1 MLTDSDRTEIIAMI
15 RDEIV
20 DAMPKSPFGGGGADP
35 YPPSRTDDRSA
46 LTFEIRFLRRELEAL
61 TKQLHSIQTSAE

>member
-1 MLTDSDRTEIIAMI
+1 MI

-20 DAMPKSPFGGGGADP
+20 DAAPPKGGGAL
-35 YPPSRTDDRSA
+35 DDRSPAA

-61 TKQLHSIQTSAE
+61 TKQLHSIQTEDTK

>member
-1 MLTDSDRTEIIAMI
+1 MLTDSDRAEILAMI

-20 DAMPKSPFGGGGADP
+20 DAAPAKGGGAGDGSLQC
-35 YPPSRTDDRSA
+35 YDRSPAA

>member
-1 MLTDSDRTEIIAMI
+1 MLTDADRAEILAMI

-20 DAMPKSPFGGGGADP
+20 DAAPPKGGGAGDGTLQH
-35 YPPSRTDDRSA
+35 YDRSPAA

-61 TKQLHSIQTSAE
+61 TKELHAIQNSAD

>member
-1 MLTDSDRTEIIAMI
+1 MLTDADRAEILAMI

-20 DAMPKSPFGGGGADP
+20 DAAPPKGGGAGDGTLQH
-35 YPPSRTDDRSA
+35 YDRSPAA

-61 TKQLHSIQTSAE
+61 TRQLHQLRNEE

>member
-1 MLTDSDRTEIIAMI
+1 MLTDSDRAEIIAMI

-46 LTFEIRFLRRELEAL
+46 LTFEIRFLRREIEAL
-61 TKQLHSIQTSAE
+61 TNKLHQLQSEE

>member
-1 MLTDSDRTEIIAMI
+1 MLTDADRAEIRAMI

-20 DAMPKSPFGGGGADP
+20 DAAPPKGGGAGDGTLQN
-35 YPPSRTDDRSA
+35 YDRSPAA

-61 TKQLHSIQTSAE
+61 TKELHNITNNAE

>member
-1 MLTDSDRTEIIAMI
+1 MLTDSDRAEILAMI

-20 DAMPKSPFGGGGADP
+20 DAAPPKGGGEL
-35 YPPSRTDDRSA
+35 DDRSPAA

-61 TKQLHSIQTSAE
+61 TKQLHSIQTEDTK